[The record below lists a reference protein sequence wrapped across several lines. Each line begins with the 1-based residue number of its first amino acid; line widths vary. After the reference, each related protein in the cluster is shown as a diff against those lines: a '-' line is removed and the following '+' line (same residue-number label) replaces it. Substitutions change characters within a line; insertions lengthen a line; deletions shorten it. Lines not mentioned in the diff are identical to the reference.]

1 MAFTRMDQGTKEEW
15 DLVRGAVVR
24 RESGM
29 AARIKSLLLQLEQQN
44 DGFAIDQLQHSLQT
58 ATRALRA
65 GASDELIVAALCHDL
80 GAVIS
85 VENHAGM
92 AAEILRPYVAPEICE
107 IVRTHQDFQ
116 RRHYH
121 SSLGRDPRAR
131 VRYAWRSWYA
141 EACRFS
147 DQWDQVSLDP
157 TTRRYLSP
165 PSSR

>member
-1 MAFTRMDQGTKEEW
+1 M
-15 DLVRGAVVR
+15 V
-24 RESGM
+24 
-29 AARIKSLLLQLEQQN
+29 
-44 DGFAIDQLQHSLQT
+44 
-58 ATRALRA
+58 
-65 GASDELIVAALCHDL
+65 VAALCHDL

-85 VENHAGM
+85 VENHAGI

-157 TTRRYLSP
+157 DYQTLPLAAFEPMIDRVFERPRPRRTLGLRIAECWARLRGGPRAGASEP
-165 PSSR
+165 GSH